1 MIVFFLSFSCIKNC
15 QEKVN
20 PDEKFILGAT
30 CAARCYGELE
40 FKWNL
45 FWFDSIDMTE
55 PFDLNELNKV
65 SEKTFMT
72 DKH

>member
-1 MIVFFLSFSCIKNC
+1 M
-15 QEKVN
+15 N

-65 SEKTFMT
+65 GEKNVH
-72 DKH
+72 D